1 VKVIRNKKRFQHQA
15 GVELRIL
22 KHLNDNDP
30 NDENN
35 IVRMNDFEVFRRHLI
50 ISFEL
55 LSINLYEFIRNN
67 NFQGISLGLIRR
79 FAIQLLQAL
88 KFQRDH
94 KVVHCDLKPENIL
107 LKQANKSGIKI
118 IDYGSSCMHNQR
130 IYTYI

>member
-1 VKVIRNKKRFQHQA
+1 
-15 GVELRIL
+15 
-22 KHLNDNDP
+22 
-30 NDENN
+30 
-35 IVRMNDFEVFRRHLI
+35 MNDFDVFRRHLV

-55 LSINLYEFIRNN
+55 LSMNLYEFIKSNS
-67 NFQGISLGLIRR
+67 FQGVSLGLIRR
-79 FAIQLLQAL
+79 FAIQILQAL

-118 IDYGSSCMHNQR
+118 IDYGSSCMHNER